1 MFMGFIFNI
10 LHTSFL
16 VLDQVVTGS
25 MVLVLF
31 GFQVRRSWFYAFSL
45 QEQIILITHY
55 MHYCCI
61 IS

>member
-31 GFQVRRSWFYAFSL
+31 GFQVHRSWFYAFSL
-45 QEQIILITHY
+45 QEQIILITH
-55 MHYCCI
+55 MHYYCI
-61 IS
+61 IL